1 MMQKS
6 RTRRPFE
13 RGAALVVSLIMLV
26 LITVVVITALNLGS
40 ANFRAVSN
48 TQFRDEAVAAAEV
61 AVQQVIGSN
70 FTLAPAP
77 LSIDVDLDND
87 GAPVPDYVVDV
98 AQPECI
104 FASIAEE
111 SDPSSEDL
119 DESLTVSSTWNTVW
133 ELDAR
138 VAPGSSAG
146 EADVRVKTGVRVLL
160 SQAEKDTVCP

>member
-1 MMQKS
+1 MQ
-6 RTRRPFE
+6 TNHLRRASD

-26 LITVVVITALNLGS
+26 LITIVVITALNIGS

-70 FTLAPAP
+70 FTVAPAP
-77 LSIDVDLDND
+77 LSIEVDLDND
-87 GAPVPDYVVDV
+87 GALVPDYVVDV

-104 FASIAEE
+104 FATIAEQ

-138 VAPGSSAG
+138 IAPGSSAG
-146 EADVRVKTGVRVLL
+146 EADVRIKTGVRVLL

>member
-1 MMQKS
+1 MQ
-6 RTRRPFE
+6 TNHLRRASD

-26 LITVVVITALNLGS
+26 LITIVVITALNIGS

-70 FTLAPAP
+70 FTVAPAP

-87 GAPVPDYVVDV
+87 GAWVPDYVVDV

-104 FASIAEE
+104 FATIAEQ

-138 VAPGSSAG
+138 IAPGSSAG
-146 EADVRVKTGVRVLL
+146 EADVRIKTGVRVLL